1 VDWSILPELIA
12 VSLLACAFYSVARR
26 SSTQVSRLWLIGWLV
41 IVIHFTSL
49 LFVHV
54 AGNWGTLAEIVGFSA
69 LTWAGTLF
77 MWSSVPYRKEHSSPW
92 MFAALLGMNTL
103 YMSLLVIG
111 PAASW
116 ALTSAAA
123 LFGVLPLAVTLLALR
138 GFNHPLRWVTVI
150 LYGILSVFLLRFQ
163 YWPGIGS
170 EMALYAVL
178 FTVYF
183 DCCIHFSYSYRRAT
197 AGAFITI
204 TGFLTWAAVFVTAP
218 LMMTLW
224 PAIHVE
230 SEVWNLPKFLVAA
243 GMILLVLEE
252 QIEHNRHL
260 ALHDDLT
267 GLPNRRLFQDRLD
280 NALARARRTN
290 TKTALLQVDLNRFK
304 LVNDTLGHPVGD
316 LVLQCVAGL
325 FSARVRRSDT
335 VARTGGDEFS
345 VILEEPTSRGNA
357 VLVGKSL
364 QQLLS
369 EPLNLGEGITVRI
382 GASIGIAV
390 FPDDAPNM
398 DALCSAADRRMYD
411 AKHGF
416 RSVGELSD
424 FAANC
429 SLPALQPKSIA
440 GIADVQ

>member
-1 VDWSILPELIA
+1 MNWSVLPDLA
-12 VSLLACAFYSVARR
+12 VVVLLACAFASVAQR
-26 SSTQVSRLWLIGWLV
+26 SPKQVFKLWLIGWLV
-41 IVIHFTSL
+41 IVLHFTAL

-54 AGNWGTLAEIVGFSA
+54 AGIWGTFAEMVALSS
-69 LTWAGTLF
+69 LTWTGMLF
-77 MWSSVPYRKEHSSPW
+77 MWSSVPYRKEYSSPW
-92 MFAALLGMNTL
+92 MFTVLLGANTF
-103 YMSLLVIG
+103 YVSLLAIG

-116 ALTSAAA
+116 ALTPAAA
-123 LFGVLPLAVTLLALR
+123 LFGLLPLAVTLFALR

-150 LYGILSVFLLRFQ
+150 LYGILSVFLLHFQ
-163 YWPGIGS
+163 HRPGNG
-170 EMALYAVL
+170 ADLATYAVL

-183 DCCIHFSYSYRRAT
+183 DCCIHFSYIYRRAT

-204 TGFLTWAAVFVTAP
+204 IGFLTWAAVFVTAP
-218 LMMTLW
+218 LMMTFW

-243 GMILLVLEE
+243 GMILLLLEE

-267 GLPNRRLFQDRLD
+267 GLPNRRLFQDRLS
-280 NALARARRTN
+280 NALERARRTK
-290 TKTALLQVDLNRFK
+290 TQTALLQVDLNRFK
-304 LVNDTLGHPVGD
+304 QVNDTLGHHIGD
-316 LVLQCVAGL
+316 LVLQYVAAL

-345 VILEEPTSRGNA
+345 IILEEPTSRGSA

-369 EPLNLGEGITVRI
+369 EPLNVGQGITVRI

-398 DALCSAADRRMYD
+398 DALCIAADRRMYD
-411 AKHGF
+411 VKDGF
-416 RSVGELSD
+416 RSVGD
-424 FAANC
+424 
-429 SLPALQPKSIA
+429 Q
-440 GIADVQ
+440 